1 MRRQLVLRG
10 VEHLA
15 HLCQLL
21 GLVGAATVKLV
32 LYCRDVNGQTRLG
45 VATQDDVLEAHLL
58 ISQVLAQDF
67 EQEPCDVGI
76 VLAILAV
83 GRPLLRREVGTA
95 FTQCV
100 QHLCT
105 FRGYFVSCVLQQT
118 DTGGEAGTTGD
129 GLNT

>member
-1 MRRQLVLRG
+1 MRGQLVLLG

-32 LYCRDVNGQTRLG
+32 LNRRQVNGQARFG
-45 VATQDDVLEAHLL
+45 VAPQDDVLEAHLL
-58 ISQVLAQDF
+58 VSQVLAQHF

-76 VLAILAV
+76 VLTILAV

-100 QHLCT
+100 QHLCA
-105 FRGYFVSCVLQQT
+105 FRGYFVSCFLQQP
-118 DTGGEAGTTGD
+118 DTGGKAGTTGE